1 MFDFGVVAGEFV
13 VFVGFAA
20 FGLEVGADPDVCRSH
35 RAGVSDLGEEC
46 EKAFPLGE

>member
-1 MFDFGVVAGEFV
+1 MLDFRVVAGEFV

-20 FGLEVGADPDVCRSH
+20 FVLEVGADPDVCRSH
-35 RAGVSDLGEEC
+35 RAGSDLGNEG